1 MSPFMIED
9 PTDGEHGGE
18 DTVLYEVPPRPEHLL
33 SLGPLEDLLLNASA
47 VKHWSRCGLER
58 GRHGE
63 RMVSV

>member
-47 VKHWSRCGLER
+47 VKHWSR
-58 GRHGE
+58 
-63 RMVSV
+63 